1 MSMTLIP
8 GARRLIVAGC
18 VAFLA
23 AGCAA
28 ASSMTTAA
36 TTSPASA
43 VPATQPTTRSAV
55 VADPGASPGQIAR
68 IQAAALLADFVP
80 PPGAQRLAAAP
91 AIDGG
96 VLDQPTSTI
105 VSSAQVDQVAFWVAP
120 GQPQALLAWEQA
132 HLPRAFTP
140 GDSDSGPSSWD
151 RMFQLAP
158 VASVITDAELVV
170 KVASA
175 GGGQTG
181 IRVDAE
187 VAWQPPR
194 PASTFVP
201 STARVVTLAEVALAD
216 PHPKLPRPVT
226 VTSEPVVR
234 QLVTLVN
241 GLRLSTVGV
250 ASCPASIGTTLLLT
264 FRARPGGPAL
274 AVAEGPEPCG
284 TVLLALY
291 GKNQP
296 ALQITDSFT
305 GDVLH
310 AAGLHWQVP

>member
-1 MSMTLIP
+1 MTWRP
-8 GARRLIVAGC
+8 GARRLIMAGC
-18 VAFLA
+18 VTLLA
-23 AGCAA
+23 AGCTA
-28 ASSMTTAA
+28 ASSSTVSSATASSTTAGAKTSA
-36 TTSPASA
+36 TG
-43 VPATQPTTRSAV
+43 SAV
-55 VADPGASPGQIAR
+55 VADPGATPEQIAR
-68 IQAAALLADFVP
+68 IQATALLADFVP
-80 PPGAQRLAAAP
+80 PPRARRLAAAP
-91 AIDGG
+91 SIDGG

-105 VSSAQVDQVAFWVAP
+105 VSSALVDQVAFWVVP

-140 GDSDSGPSSWD
+140 GDSDSGPPSWD

-201 STARVVTLAEVALAD
+201 AAARVVTLAEVALAD

-226 VTSEPVVR
+226 VASEPVVQ
-234 QLVTLVN
+234 QLVALVN

-250 ASCPASIGTTLLLT
+250 ASCPASIGTALLLT

-284 TVLLALY
+284 TVLFTLH
-291 GKNQP
+291 GKEQP

-305 GDVLH
+305 GSVLH
-310 AAGLHWQVP
+310 AAGLHWQVVP